1 MDKKEIIEG
10 HFAEIM
16 KALGLDLTDDS
27 LQNTPKRV
35 AKMYCDEI
43 FYGLDGANFPTMTT
57 QSNKFGYNQMLIET
71 NITVNSTCEHH
82 FVPIIGVC
90 HIAYIPKDKILGLSK
105 FNRVVDF
112 FSRRPQV
119 QEKLTN
125 DILTCLMSHLDTPD
139 IAVCIDASHM
149 CVRLRGIKDQ
159 RTMTRTTALS
169 GLFKEADSRAEF
181 LAAIKP
187 ADF

>member
-1 MDKKEIIEG
+1 MDKKQAIEH
-10 HFAEIM
+10 HFSEIM
-16 KALGLDLTDDS
+16 KALGLDLADDS

-35 AKMYCDEI
+35 AKMFCDEI
-43 FYGLDGANFPTMTT
+43 FYGLDDSNFPSMTA
-57 QSNKFGYNQMLIET
+57 QSNKFQYNQMLVET

-82 FVPIIGVC
+82 FVPIIGVA
-90 HIAYIPKDKILGLSK
+90 HIAYVPKDKILGLSK

-112 FSRRPQV
+112 YSRRPQV
-119 QEKLTN
+119 QERLTN
-125 DILTCLMSHLDTPD
+125 DILQCLHKHLETDD

-169 GLFKEADSRAEF
+169 GVFKEGAPRAEF
-181 LAAIKP
+181 LAAIKT

>member
-1 MDKKEIIEG
+1 
-10 HFAEIM
+10 
-16 KALGLDLTDDS
+16 
-27 LQNTPKRV
+27 
-35 AKMYCDEI
+35 
-43 FYGLDGANFPTMTT
+43 
-57 QSNKFGYNQMLIET
+57 
-71 NITVNSTCEHH
+71 
-82 FVPIIGVC
+82 VPIIGVC

-105 FNRVVDF
+105 FNRVVDY

-125 DILTCLMSHLDTPD
+125 DILSCLKSHLGTDD

-169 GLFKEADSRAEF
+169 GLFEEGDARAEF
-181 LAAIKP
+181 LAAIRP